1 VNDLYAQ
8 IMHVEESSTLDEQ
21 AYYSMINKQV
31 VHLLDHDINQLFNIL
46 YRIDIS
52 EHRVKDI
59 FQHHNEQEAIAEQLT
74 LLIIERLKQK
84 IALRKKY
91 SSRP

>member
-8 IMHVEESSTLDEQ
+8 IMQLEQSSAWDEQ
-21 AYYSMINKQV
+21 AYCILINQQV
-31 VHLLDHDINQLFNIL
+31 THLLDHDINQLFNIL

-52 EHRVKDI
+52 EHRVKDT
-59 FQHHNEQEAIAEQLT
+59 FQHHNEHEAIAKQLT